1 MKRATK
7 ALLTLIAAAVL
18 AFSLLLA
25 TACSSSDPEQT
36 EQTEL
41 TEQTEQTAIYVTS
54 IEKTGTN
61 GTDDIYTITYSDGTT
76 STFTVSNGSDGKDV
90 SINDIY
96 EQYKETTGTD
106 ICFADFLKQ
115 YLTVSDQTTALA
127 VNSCLLS
134 SMKIYSEFVQTSQS
148 FDPYYGVVS
157 SSNTAIS
164 TGSAVIYSMA
174 ADGYTYIVTN
184 YHVVY
189 NKNADAE
196 KNGGSKIARKIYGYL
211 YGSENTPSTTDSDND
226 NQADTDSDGYTL
238 YDYGS
243 YAIELEYVGG
253 SVISDIAVLRAE
265 TEDIAAINAD
275 AKAVTLASDYHVGE
289 TAIAIGNPEGKGLS
303 VTQGVI
309 STENEQI
316 TLDIDGTARSYR
328 SLRIDTPL
336 YEGNSGGGLFNADG
350 ELIGITNAGNSEDQN
365 INYAVPLEIVK
376 GTVENIL
383 HYYNDGDSS
392 TTGAYKITLGVTVT
406 TQNSKYVYDASSGY
420 GSVQE
425 EVIVNSVTSGS
436 IAETLGLQANDKIVS
451 LFINDTEYTIN
462 RSFRISDLI
471 LTMRE
476 NDIIKVKYER
486 TENGETAEHTSEG
499 YPLARTDLVQLD

>member
-1 MKRATK
+1 M
-7 ALLTLIAAAVL
+7 
-18 AFSLLLA
+18 
-25 TACSSSDPEQT
+25 
-36 EQTEL
+36 
-41 TEQTEQTAIYVTS
+41 
-54 IEKTGTN
+54 
-61 GTDDIYTITYSDGTT
+61 
-76 STFTVSNGSDGKDV
+76 
-90 SINDIY
+90 
-96 EQYKETTGTD
+96 
-106 ICFADFLKQ
+106 
-115 YLTVSDQTTALA
+115 
-127 VNSCLLS
+127 
-134 SMKIYSEFVQTSQS
+134 
-148 FDPYYGVVS
+148 
-157 SSNTAIS
+157 
-164 TGSAVIYSMA
+164 
-174 ADGYTYIVTN
+174 
-184 YHVVY
+184 
-189 NKNADAE
+189 
-196 KNGGSKIARKIYGYL
+196 
-211 YGSENTPSTTDSDND
+211 
-226 NQADTDSDGYTL
+226 
-238 YDYGS
+238 
-243 YAIELEYVGG
+243 GG
-253 SVISDIAVLRAE
+253 SVTSDIAVLRAE
-265 TEDIAAINAD
+265 TKDIAAINAD

-316 TLDIDGTARSYR
+316 TLNIEGTTRSYR

-392 TTGAYKITLGVTVT
+392 TTGASKITLGVTVT

-425 EVIVNSVTSGS
+425 EVIVNSVTAGS

-476 NDIIKVKYER
+476 NDIIKVKYAR

>member
-76 STFTVSNGSDGKDV
+76 STFTVSNGSDGEDV

-106 ICFADFLKQ
+106 ISFADFLKQ

-196 KNGGSKIARKIYGYL
+196 KNGGSKLARKIYGYL

-253 SVISDIAVLRAE
+253 SVTSDIAVLRAE
-265 TEDIAAINAD
+265 TED
-275 AKAVTLASDYHVGE
+275 T
-289 TAIAIGNPEGKGLS
+289 T
-303 VTQGVI
+303 
-309 STENEQI
+309 
-316 TLDIDGTARSYR
+316 RSYR

-392 TTGAYKITLGVTVT
+392 TIGAYKITLGVTVT

-425 EVIVNSVTSGS
+425 EVIVNSVTAGS

-486 TENGETAEHTSEG
+486 TENDETAEHTSDG
-499 YPLARTDLVQLD
+499 YTLARTDLVQLD